1 MTMTTSL
8 TSPFTRVSLLT
19 LALGLGGAA
28 ACEDNSTSPPNTPVE
43 SGLQQVLDQ
52 AVAKPGVLLPG
63 AITYYRDTAYAPW
76 SSSAGLADMTARTP
90 MRPQDRV
97 RAGSILKTFV
107 ATVVLQHVEE
117 GTLSLDQTLTAL
129 LPPSVTDRVANA
141 DRITLHMLLNHTSG
155 IPEWETEDVDLV
167 VMREP
172 ARIWTDDEAIDLA
185 AIHPALFPPGTAWG
199 YSNTNY
205 TLAGMVLDRVGGSS
219 WRQQIRSR
227 IVSRLGLAS
236 TQLPEPGDVAIAAP
250 FARGYHDVDGT
261 PVDTTQVDPSM
272 AGAAGG
278 HGLITSAQ
286 DLARFLDALL
296 AGKLFARP
304 ETLTAMTTMV
314 DAPSEAGL
322 PHRYGLG
329 LESYE
334 LDGTT
339 VIGNSGSAAGY
350 ASMMFKVQGKETIL
364 VTSINTNSL
373 FTNALEVFMPSLKVI
388 TGAADQAK

>member
-1 MTMTTSL
+1 MTTSL
-8 TSPFTRVSLLT
+8 TSPFTCVFLLT
-19 LALGLGGAA
+19 LALGLGGVA
-28 ACEDNSTSPPNTPVE
+28 ACEDDATLPPNDPVQA
-43 SGLQQVLDQ
+43 GLQQVLDQ

-63 AITYYRDTAYAPW
+63 AITHYRDAAHAPW
-76 SSSAGLADMTARTP
+76 SGSAGLADMTAPTP

-97 RAGSILKTFV
+97 RAGSILKTFL

-117 GTLSLDQTLTAL
+117 GALSLDQTLTAL
-129 LPPSVTDRVANA
+129 LPTSVTDRVANA
-141 DRITLHMLLNHTSG
+141 DRITLRMLLNHTSG
-155 IPEWETEDVDLV
+155 IPEWETEDVDLLV
-167 VMREP
+167 LQNP

-185 AIHPALFPPGTAWG
+185 AREPAWFPPGTAWR

-205 TLAGMVLDRVGGSS
+205 TLVGMVLDRVGGSS

-227 IVSRLGLAS
+227 IVARLGLTS
-236 TQLPEPGDVAIAAP
+236 TQLPEPGDLAITAP
-250 FARGYHDVDGT
+250 FARGYHDVGGT
-261 PVDTTQVDPSM
+261 PVDTTRVDPSM

-278 HGLITSAQ
+278 HGLISSAQ

-304 ETLTAMTTMV
+304 ETLAAMTTMV
-314 DAPSEAGL
+314 DAPGPEGF

-339 VIGNSGSAAGY
+339 VIGHSGSAAGY

-388 TGAADQAK
+388 TGAAEQAR